1 MTEEKENFEFFVGN
15 SAEEEDP
22 VPVDIKEEADEVGNR
37 QKLKP
42 VNSNLKNK
50 ATELKS

>member
-1 MTEEKENFEFFVGN
+1 MEDPGT

-22 VPVDIKEEADEVGNR
+22 VPFDIKQEADEVGNR
-37 QKLKP
+37 QSLKP

-50 ATELKS
+50 ATELKN